1 MTNCTSSFIV
11 SLGSASRDQAGGALT
26 SAAVPRVG
34 LGPTT
39 PPLCRYGERTTDL
52 ILHAW
57 RVLNRKLPSFTPP
70 LQGGECFRASYLSYS
85 QPWRLVCTAQRHK
98 GGGRRPGDSCEAVHT
113 KRRGGYSPV
122 TSTATHHNSLQL
134 LSSHFGAHHALRL
147 HHR

>member
-11 SLGSASRDQAGGALT
+11 SLGSASRELADGVLS
-26 SAAVPRVG
+26 SAAVLRG
-34 LGPTT
+34 RLGRPT
-39 PPLCRYGERTTDL
+39 PPLCRCAEYPIDQLLPVWRVFQRAASSL
-52 ILHAW
+52 IL
-57 RVLNRKLPSFTPP
+57 VY
-70 LQGGECFRASYLSYS
+70 QGGDCSSAAYPSYS